1 VKKRVLLP
9 VLLAQFFSSLAD
21 NALLTVAIALLISRG
36 APDWMTPALRVAFYA
51 SYVLLAAFAGAVSD
65 AAPKGQVMLI
75 TNLVK
80 LGGCGLLAWGVQPL
94 LCYALVGLGA
104 AGYGP
109 AKYGILPELLLPED
123 LVAAN
128 GWIEATT
135 VVSIVAGLALG
146 GVLVE
151 TQSAL
156 PVIAAIFLA
165 SAIVT
170 ILIPRSHARN
180 RAALANPRQLI
191 LCFVDALALLWHD
204 RQARTSLAVT
214 SLFWAAAAVL
224 QFMVLRWAGERLGLP
239 LSRAALLQLAVAIG
253 MVAGAIGA
261 ARFVTLK
268 RALRT
273 LPLGLL
279 LGALVTLMAFATD
292 VTVAFALLLLIGAL
306 AGLLLVP
313 MNAVLQSRGL
323 LLMQPGQS
331 IAAQNFYESLASLL
345 MLGLYGLLVAMQLPL
360 IGILVGF
367 GALLI
372 MASTCLIFAGA
383 DSSRAIC

>member
-1 VKKRVLLP
+1 MLMP
-9 VLLAQFFSSLAD
+9 VLLAQFLSSLAD
-21 NALLTVAIALLISRG
+21 NALLTVAIALLVSRS

-51 SYVLLAAFAGAVSD
+51 SYVLLAAFAGAMSD
-65 AAPKGQVMLI
+65 AVPKGQVMLA
-75 TNLVK
+75 TNVVK
-80 LGGCGLLAWGVQPL
+80 LGGCGLLAYGVPPL

-104 AGYGP
+104 AGYAP
-109 AKYGILPELLLPED
+109 AKYGILPELLPPGD

-128 GWIEATT
+128 GWIEGTT

-156 PVIAAIFLA
+156 PVIASIFLA

-170 ILIPRSHARN
+170 LMIPRSHAQN

-191 LCFVDALALLWHD
+191 SRFVDALALLWND
-204 RQARTSLAVT
+204 RQARASLAVT

-253 MVAGAIGA
+253 MVAGTIGA
-261 ARFVTLK
+261 ARFITLE

-279 LGALVTLMAFATD
+279 LGASVMLMAFAPD
-292 VTVAFALLLLIGAL
+292 VTVTCGLLFLIGAL

-313 MNAVLQSRGL
+313 MNAVLQSRGW

-345 MLGLYGLLVAMQLPL
+345 MLGIYGALVAMQLPL
-360 IGILVGF
+360 MGLLLGF
-367 GALLI
+367 GALL
-372 MASTCLIFAGA
+372 MAASACVIVFSAE
-383 DSSRAIC
+383 SRRARC